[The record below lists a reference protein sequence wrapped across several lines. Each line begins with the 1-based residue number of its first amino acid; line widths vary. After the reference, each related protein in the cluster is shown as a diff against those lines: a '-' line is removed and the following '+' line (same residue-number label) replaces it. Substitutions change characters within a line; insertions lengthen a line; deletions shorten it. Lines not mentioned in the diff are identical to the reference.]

1 LQHSTINWR
10 SQIRAA
16 KGMLDG
22 GGLNDAMGKAGRVLT
37 NEKRRLGVICRENA
51 KPPNPNPT

>member
-37 NEKRRLGVICRENA
+37 NEKGGLAYSAGKMPSR
-51 KPPNPNPT
+51 PFPNPA